1 MNAYQIPKRKFS
13 FILLSPPF
21 TLYTAFY
28 AIVHPLSFA
37 EYINY
42 SECYRLLTNDK
53 EWVGQINTN
62 LQKGRMPPKRA
73 ERSLYRL
80 DRNTRRGY
88 EMFLG
93 IIKLVYK

>member
-1 MNAYQIPKRKFS
+1 
-13 FILLSPPF
+13 
-21 TLYTAFY
+21 
-28 AIVHPLSFA
+28 
-37 EYINY
+37 
-42 SECYRLLTNDK
+42 
-53 EWVGQINTN
+53 
-62 LQKGRMPPKRA
+62 MPPKRA